1 MREEFDG
8 VLKEL
13 RWRGPPL
20 PLIEP
25 TKLFEYNIRLIGAA
39 LSRLPTHFLMSL
51 MYKADGSSWHRGS
64 ARGVHCLAAARAAD
78 RGGDGGGRA
87 DRLRRAVG

>member
-39 LSRLPTHFLMSL
+39 LSR
-51 MYKADGSSWHRGS
+51 SSHPFPHVAHVRG
-64 ARGVHCLAAARAAD
+64 
-78 RGGDGGGRA
+78 
-87 DRLRRAVG
+87 